1 MDRKTSLTDKP
12 SRRVLFL
19 CYGNACRSII
29 AEALARHFWNSGLEA
44 RSAGLAPLGYLPAL
58 TLEVLNEAGIPTDG
72 LYSKGL
78 SDVRLDDI
86 DYMVNLTQFKVR
98 ELIPSSFSGKL
109 ISHFVRD
116 PFGLE
121 IEVYR
126 QVREGL
132 ESFVREKLPVIIA
145 AEGGGS
151 LE

>member
-1 MDRKTSLTDKP
+1 MDHKTSLTDKP
-12 SRRVLFL
+12 ARRVLFL

-29 AEALARHFWNSGLEA
+29 AEALARHFWNNGMEA
-44 RSAGLAPLGYLPAL
+44 CSAGLNPLGYLPAL
-58 TLEVLNEAGIPTDG
+58 TLEVLNEAGVSTDG

-86 DYMVNLTQFKVR
+86 DYLVNLTEFEVN
-98 ELIPSSFSGKL
+98 ELIPPSFSGKL
-109 ISHFVRD
+109 ISYYVSD

-121 IEVYR
+121 IEAYR

-145 AEGGGS
+145 AEG
-151 LE
+151 E

>member
-1 MDRKTSLTDKP
+1 MDHKTSLTDKP
-12 SRRVLFL
+12 ARKVLFL

-29 AEALARHFWNSGLEA
+29 AEALARHFWTGGLEA
-44 RSAGLAPLGYLPAL
+44 RSAGLAPLGYLPDL
-58 TLEVLNEAGIPTDG
+58 TLEVLNEAGISTDG

-78 SDVRLDDI
+78 SDLRLDDI

-98 ELIPSSFSGKL
+98 DLIPSSFSGKL
-109 ISHFVRD
+109 ISHYVRD

-121 IEVYR
+121 IEAYR

-132 ESFVREKLPVIIA
+132 NSLVREKLPLIVA
-145 AEGGGS
+145 AEEGGP